1 MPGSI
6 DHVNIVVTDLDRSVA
21 FYTGLLGFVETR
33 RATLEGGWIDA
44 VAGLDGVRARVV
56 YVQPPGDGPRIEL
69 IHYDMPPGAL
79 IPENMRANTV
89 GLRHIAFR
97 TDNLDEVVRR
107 LEQAGVA
114 FLGSPQTVPDGVVRH
129 DAGRKTLVYFHDP
142 DGVILELAGYEQSTK
157 VSE

>member
-1 MPGSI
+1 MPGPV

-21 FYTGLLGFVETR
+21 FYTDLLGFRETR

-69 IHYDMPPGAL
+69 IQYDMPPGAL
-79 IPENMRANTV
+79 IPENARANTV

-97 TDNLDEVVRR
+97 TDDLGEAVRR
-107 LEQAGVA
+107 LELAGVT

-142 DGVILELAGYEQSTK
+142 DGVILELAGYGHSAGLPE
-157 VSE
+157 